1 MCAYAVACHTLAI
14 APFIHNKIYKASCI
28 SKQFAIGAFPRN
40 TEFYFAKVLCFLF
53 SQYGG
58 ELFSQGLSRHL
69 YDIPTWADDLQD
81 CVTELF
87 SLKRHF
93 TKLKFS
99 Y

>member
-1 MCAYAVACHTLAI
+1 MCAYAVPCHRLAI

-40 TEFYFAKVLCFLF
+40 TEFYFTEVLCFLF
-53 SQYGG
+53 NQYWG

-69 YDIPTWADDLQD
+69 YDIPTWADDLQNCITD
-81 CVTELF
+81 F
-87 SLKRHF
+87 FILKSHCS
-93 TKLKFS
+93 KLKFS